1 MAPFWKIRTP
11 GACITNNTVYMFI
24 SFTAAVTWQGKEARL
39 TIHYENG
46 FTLTNAANHSDS
58 GNESNK
64 GDVHWYYPY
73 EKLRY
78 SSDDSKRLL
87 WLDFGAGEGEF
98 VSIEREE
105 KLQILR

>member
-1 MAPFWKIRTP
+1 
-11 GACITNNTVYMFI
+11 MFLTFVLLCP
-24 SFTAAVTWQGKEARL
+24 STAVTWQGKEARL

-46 FTLTNAANHSDS
+46 FTLTNASNHSDS
-58 GNESNK
+58 GGGGNNDSNK

-98 VSIEREE
+98 VSIQHES
-105 KLQILR
+105 K